1 MAEDLSPREREEVLE
16 FLYQCLMGKR
26 IFVFSTTPQFG
37 RKCLEKD
44 PEGVIVTSHYS
55 VSEGRLARVV
65 AEYVGGCGAGRA
77 YCALQPDGVIT
88 PCVFMPIALGNII
101 EQPFFQIWRE
111 SLVLKELRDRTLYWG
126 HCGECDYQLVCG
138 GCRARAY
145 AYFKDYLAPDAGC
158 KFNQEFWEEI
168 EKEETYLANF

>member
-55 VSEGRLARVV
+55 VSEGRLARVA

-88 PCVFMPIALGNII
+88 PCVFMPIVLGNII

-111 SLVLKELRDRTLYWG
+111 SSVLKELRDRTLYRG

-145 AYFKDYLAPDAGC
+145 TYFEDYLAPDAGC

-168 EKEETYLANF
+168 EKEEPYLANF